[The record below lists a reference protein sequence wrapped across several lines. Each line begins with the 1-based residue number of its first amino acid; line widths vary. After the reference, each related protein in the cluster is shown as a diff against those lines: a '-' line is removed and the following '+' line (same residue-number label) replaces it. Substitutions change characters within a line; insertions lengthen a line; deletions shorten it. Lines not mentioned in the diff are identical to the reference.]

1 LFAEITKCV
10 TSVTQKEQG
19 LLMDSFQE
27 SLIHHDFWKILLDE
41 KMRGSERAPN
51 LKAPQEAIH
60 RAFFSLESVNF
71 PFSVLKEEE
80 LAILSFH
87 QLYYYI

>member
-27 SLIHHDFWKILLDE
+27 SLIHHDFWEILLDE
-41 KMRGSERAPN
+41 KMRGS
-51 LKAPQEAIH
+51 
-60 RAFFSLESVNF
+60 
-71 PFSVLKEEE
+71 
-80 LAILSFH
+80 
-87 QLYYYI
+87 